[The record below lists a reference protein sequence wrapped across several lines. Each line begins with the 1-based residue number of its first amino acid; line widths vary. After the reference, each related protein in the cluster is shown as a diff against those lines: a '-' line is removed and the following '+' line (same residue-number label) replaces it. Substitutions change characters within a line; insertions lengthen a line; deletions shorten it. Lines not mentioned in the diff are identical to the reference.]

1 MDRTRKA
8 WINGILLAITLV
20 INTFGALGLINGL
33 SQKQISDMYLTL
45 ITPSPSTFSIWS
57 VIYLSLIISII
68 AMIIKQKDPY
78 YQKAVDEI
86 SVLFWVSC
94 ILNIGWIV
102 TFSYLLVEISVFF
115 IVGFVITL
123 TLIAMKLLKISEGKR
138 WLLPLSFGLYSGWL
152 MIATVV
158 NISAALVKS
167 GWNRF
172 GIADHVWG
180 TIILIIAVL
189 LVIGVLMKNR
199 NAVFPL
205 PIAWAY
211 LGIFQF
217 LRSPVGFKGEYGMLQ
232 VVSIVGMLI
241 LIGAAA
247 LQFYRNHYSLLPSSS
262 IERQ

>member
-1 MDRTRKA
+1 MDRTKKA
-8 WINGILLAITLV
+8 WINAILLAITLV

-45 ITPSPSTFSIWS
+45 ITPSSSTFSIWS

-94 ILNIGWIV
+94 VLNIGWIV
-102 TFSYLLVEISVFF
+102 TFSYLLIELSVLF

-123 TLIAMKLLKISEGKR
+123 TLIAMKLLKIAEGKR

-172 GIADHVWG
+172 GIADQAWA
-180 TIILIIAVL
+180 TIILIIATL

-199 NAVFPL
+199 NAAFPL

-217 LRSPVGFKGEYGMLQ
+217 LRSPVGFNGEYGVLQ
-232 VVSIVGMLI
+232 VVSIVGMVI
-241 LIGAAA
+241 LVGAAA
-247 LQFYRNHYSLLPSSS
+247 LQFYRNRYSLLPSSS